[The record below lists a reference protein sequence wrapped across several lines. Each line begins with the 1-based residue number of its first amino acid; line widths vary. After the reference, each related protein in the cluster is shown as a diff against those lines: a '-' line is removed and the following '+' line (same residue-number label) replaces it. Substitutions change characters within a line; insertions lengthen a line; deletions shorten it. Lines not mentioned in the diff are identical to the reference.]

1 MTNITVKLLLKAE
14 CVQIKKDKN
23 LLSKPNCM
31 QYYFFTGVIYTK
43 EPNLDREA
51 KSMYEIVVQ
60 AKDAP
65 GFSGDSSTA
74 TVIISLSDINDN
86 FPVFKHRECHTA
98 LSHPETRGWHTHN
111 EFSSQASTTQLSLKT
126 AKKTFTCSEALLCFS
141 QSHFSWGMHT

>member
-1 MTNITVKLLLKAE
+1 M
-14 CVQIKKDKN
+14 
-23 LLSKPNCM
+23 
-31 QYYFFTGVIYTK
+31 IYTK

-51 KSMYEIVVQ
+51 KSTYEIVVQ

-98 LSHPETRGWHTHN
+98 LSHPKPG
-111 EFSSQASTTQLSLKT
+111 ASTHTASL
-126 AKKTFTCSEALLCFS
+126 AHRPAQFS
-141 QSHFSWGMHT
+141 FP